1 MHTRRLV
8 PELLDSIKASDP
20 RAIRSRR
27 DLMLINAFLGNERW
41 IVRQLAAHRR
51 LSEEV
56 IELGAGEGHLTRRI
70 FSSLP
75 MTRVTGLDL
84 APRPDNLPASVG
96 WVQGDFSQT
105 LLETEGDA
113 CIGNLILHHFD
124 SEALRTLGGKLREF
138 RLLLFSEPLRKAL
151 PMRLARMVLPL
162 AGEVTRHDMPASI
175 RAGFLKGELPSLLGL
190 DPALWNVKE
199 YESGRGS
206 LRLVAIRKPSI

>member
-27 DLMLINAFLGNERW
+27 DLRLINAFLGNERW
-41 IVRQLAAHRR
+41 IVRQLAAQRR
-51 LSEEV
+51 LSEGV

-70 FSSLP
+70 FNSLP
-75 MTRVTGLDL
+75 MTRATGLDL

-124 SEALRTLGGKLREF
+124 AAGLVSLGALLQRF
-138 RLLLFSEPLRKAL
+138 RLLIFSEPLRAPLPLAL
-151 PMRLARMVLPL
+151 AHLVLPL

-175 RAGFLKGELPSLLGL
+175 RSGFRKGELPLLLAL
-190 DPALWNVKE
+190 DPSLWKWEEKE
-199 YESGRGS
+199 SRRGS
-206 LRLVAIRKPSI
+206 LRLIASRT